1 MNLKVV
7 YENIPP
13 GSMEGSITEANY
25 KQPFVNMNDFK
36 TNRVVSK
43 YATLENNFWVLDGTF
58 KNFPDSPQ
66 ELGYISTIMSDEN
79 GEFLEPIVITRSYD
93 ANYTAPGL
101 MIEFDSNTNTYAKNI
116 NVKWYRDNTLLSDKD
131 FIVDSSMYFC
141 SNEVIA
147 FNKVIITMT
156 LMSTPNRFLKIFNIS
171 DGITRTFYKDEL
183 ENVDIIEEVSIK
195 NTNLS
200 INNTAITILNKNDIG
215 ILFQRTLPFKVYRND
230 TLFGCFFIDSS
241 SSNTTRTVYNI
252 SANDYIGLL
261 EYQIHLG
268 GMYSNIAVSNLI
280 SDILG
285 DLPYEL
291 DSSIGSKTITGY
303 LPVQTKREALRQI
316 IFSVGGIIDT
326 SRKDNIVI
334 KPLSSQIISTLSED
348 KIINIKRTELPITTS
363 IELNTHVY
371 KKNTEESEL
380 YNGTLNGT
388 TYLTFGSPMHG
399 LTITG
404 GTILDSGVN
413 YATIKGTGT
422 VVLKG
427 QGYDDIIENISKINP
442 NFATTD
448 LQKVETHETT
458 LHWNASEL
466 LNTLNFV
473 KSNMDVN
480 FNMTTE
486 KVGDL
491 INVNGTICRI
501 VSLTYNAEQNN
512 IYATSKMEVYDG

>member
-1 MNLKVV
+1 MDLKVV
-7 YENIPP
+7 YENIPT
-13 GSMEGSITEANY
+13 GSMEGSTTEAEY

-58 KNFPDSPQ
+58 KNFPDNPQ
-66 ELGYISTIMSDEN
+66 GLGYISTIMSDEN
-79 GEFLEPIVITRSYD
+79 GEFSIPIVITRSYNG
-93 ANYTAPGL
+93 NYTAPGL

-131 FIVDSSMYFC
+131 FIVNSAMYFC

-147 FNKVIITMT
+147 FNKVVITIT
-156 LMSTPNRFLKIFNIS
+156 SMSIQNRFLKIFNIS
-171 DGITRTFYKDEL
+171 DGIIRTFYKDEL

-195 NTNLS
+195 NTSLS

-215 ILFQRTLPFKVYRND
+215 ILFQRTLPFKVYRDD
-230 TLFGCFFIDSS
+230 TLLGCFFIDSS
-241 SSNTTRTVYNI
+241 SSNTTRTVYNV

-261 EYQIHLG
+261 QYQIHLG
-268 GMYSNIAVSNLI
+268 GMYSNITVSDLI
-280 SDILG
+280 SDVLG

-291 DSSIGSKTITGY
+291 DSNIGSKSITGY

-316 IFSVGGIIDT
+316 VFSVGGIIDT

-334 KPLSSQIISTLSED
+334 KPLSSEITSTLSEN
-348 KIINIKRTELPITTS
+348 KIVNIKRTELPITTS
-363 IELNTHVY
+363 IELNTHIY
-371 KKNTEESEL
+371 KKNTQESEL

-388 TYLTFGSPMHG
+388 TYLTFSSPMHD
-399 LTITG
+399 LTING

-413 YATIKGTGT
+413 HATINGTGT

-427 QGYDDIIENISKINP
+427 QGYDDIIENISKTNS

-458 LHWNASEL
+458 LNWNATEL

-473 KSNMDVN
+473 KANMDVN
-480 FNMTTE
+480 FNMTAE

-501 VSLTYNAEQNN
+501 ISLTYNAEQNN